1 MNLLTRIMSYDK
13 TKIKNQENCNCEECV
28 SVENVELENQTVEYP
43 KLSEEEIEKII
54 SERYSDKDD
63 KTKTFI
69 RKALIKHGDRYDYSN
84 VTYVKATVNVEII
97 CRVEGHKPFPQT
109 PNNHLSGKGCK
120 ICGIKTYSNKHKIT
134 FEEFIKR
141 ANNIHN
147 YKYDYSK
154 VKYVNND
161 TNVIIICHN
170 HDIPFEFKQ
179 KPIKHL
185 QGQGC
190 PICNN
195 RLMNT
200 KIFIEKAN
208 KIHGVGKYDY
218 SKVNYVNAHAKI
230 IIICPKHGE
239 FFQAP
244 NNHLMGENCPECG
257 NEIKCEK
264 LKLTLDE
271 FIEKS
276 SKIHGVG
283 RYDYSKVNYIN
294 NSIKVCIICHNHD
307 APFEFM
313 QMPNAHLMGN
323 GCPKCKNNYKG
334 EIAIRNFLTEYK
346 IEFKEQKRFDDCK
359 DSNTLPFDFYLPQ
372 YNLCIEFDGIQHF
385 KPIKR
390 SKTMTDEQAE
400 KNLKYTQNHDNI
412 KTKYCKNNGIDLLR
426 IRYDENV
433 EEKLTQYFQ
442 NHKIIKINLF

>member
-1 MNLLTRIMSYDK
+1 MNSLTRIMSYDK

-28 SVENVELENQTVEYP
+28 SAENVDLKNQTVEYP
-43 KLSEEEIEKII
+43 KLSDEEIEQII
-54 SERYSDKDD
+54 FERYSNKDE
-63 KTKTFI
+63 KTKIFI
-69 RKALIKHGDRYDYSN
+69 RKALRKHGDRYDYSN
-84 VTYVKATVNVEII
+84 AVYVKATVNVEII

-161 TNVIIICHN
+161 TNVIIICHS

-179 KPIKHL
+179 KPTKHL

-230 IIICPKHGE
+230 TIICPKHGE

-294 NSIKVCIICHNHD
+294 NSTKICIICHNHNI
-307 APFEFM
+307 PFEFI
-313 QMPNAHLMGN
+313 QIPNAHLMGN
-323 GCPKCKNNYKG
+323 GCPKCNSSKG
-334 EIAIRNFLTEYK
+334 EISIRNYLTINNVK
-346 IEFKEQKRFDDCK
+346 FTEQKIFKDCK
-359 DSNTLPFDFYLPQ
+359 YKNSLRFDFYLPQ
-372 YNLCIEFDGIQHF
+372 YNLCVEFDGIQHF
-385 KPIKR
+385 KKVNWDGKLSEKQMEENLQCCKIKD
-390 SKTMTDEQAE
+390 KI
-400 KNLKYTQNHDNI
+400 KND
-412 KTKYCKNNGIDLLR
+412 YCKFHNINLLR

-442 NHKIIKINLF
+442 NHEIIKINLF